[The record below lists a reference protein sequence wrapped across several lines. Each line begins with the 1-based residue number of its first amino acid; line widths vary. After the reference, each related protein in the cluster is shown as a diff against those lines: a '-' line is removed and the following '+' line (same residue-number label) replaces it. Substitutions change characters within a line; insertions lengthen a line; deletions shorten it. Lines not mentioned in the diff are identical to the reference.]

1 MNNEI
6 SPITQVTGENNADA
20 LDPEDGD
27 AVEEE

>member
-6 SPITQVTGENNADA
+6 SPIIQVTGETNTDA